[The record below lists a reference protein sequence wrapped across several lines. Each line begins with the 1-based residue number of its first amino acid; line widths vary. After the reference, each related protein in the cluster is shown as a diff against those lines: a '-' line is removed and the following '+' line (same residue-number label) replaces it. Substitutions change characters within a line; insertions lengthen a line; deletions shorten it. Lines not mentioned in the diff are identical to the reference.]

1 MARRYLRDELSR
13 YVWASKYRYRP
24 PAGDGGAPKTLGAE
38 ESIADTWD
46 RVADALASVEG
57 AEARRWRRIFRD
69 ALEDFA
75 FLPAGRILAG
85 AGTERRVTLFNCF
98 VMGFIE
104 DSVDDIFEHL
114 KQGAVTMQ
122 WGGGIGVDFSTLRPR
137 GTEAVAH
144 GAIASGPVS
153 FMRIWDAMCATML
166 STGSRRGAMMGTLR
180 CDHPDVADFVDAKR
194 ERGALTNFNL
204 SVQVTDALMRAV
216 EADEPWPLCFPFGDT
231 GDERE
236 AEADSAHGPRD
247 GDVSAAS
254 RSDSGYAYVR
264 WPGRESSVACRVVER
279 VPARAL
285 WQRIMDA
292 AYDTAEP
299 GVLYVDRINRHNNLY
314 YREHI
319 TSTNPCGEIPLP
331 AYGAC
336 DLGSVN
342 LTRFVRRPFSQRA
355 ELDIDGIE
363 ETARVATRML
373 DDVVDLSHYPL
384 PEQALMATSTR
395 RVGLGVTGL
404 GDALIMLGLRYD
416 SDAAR
421 QAAAEVL
428 TAVRD
433 AAYRQSIA
441 LAKEKGAFPLLDK
454 DAHLAGRYV
463 SSLPPDIRDDIA
475 RHGIRNSHLL
485 AIAPTG
491 TISLLANNVSSGIEP
506 VFSLTGERRVIGER
520 GEPET
525 HPTTDFAYAL
535 WRREPRGPL
544 PPAFVT
550 ADELPPE
557 AHLAMAGALQ
567 PLVDNSISKTI
578 NVPERIS
585 RAAFADIYRRAYE
598 LGLKGCTV
606 FRPNPVTGAVLSHA
620 PARVHCC
627 TPDREGD

>member
-1 MARRYLRDELSR
+1 MARHFEDELSR
-13 YVWASKYRYRP
+13 YVWATKYRYRP
-24 PAGDGGAPKTLGAE
+24 LDGDGDGDGDGDADGKAGDGE
-38 ESIADTWD
+38 RSIADTWD
-46 RVADALASVEG
+46 RVAAALAGVE
-57 AEARRWRRIFRD
+57 ATDARKWRSAFREILD
-69 ALEDFA
+69 DFR

-85 AGTERRVTLFNCF
+85 AGTARKVTLFNCF
-98 VMGFIE
+98 VMGFID

-137 GTEAVAH
+137 GTAAVAH

-180 CDHPDVADFVDAKR
+180 CDHPDVDAFIDAKR

-204 SVQVTDALMRAV
+204 SVQVTDELMAAV
-216 EADEPWPLCFPFGDT
+216 AADEPWALCFPFGDEPRAP
-231 GDERE
+231 DEAGAA
-236 AEADSAHGPRD
+236 AEPD
-247 GDVSAAS
+247 GAPGFGSKAI
-254 RSDSGYAYVR
+254 R
-264 WPGRESSVACRVVER
+264 WPGRDAAVECRVLRR
-279 VPARAL
+279 VQARAL

-299 GVLYVDRINRHNNLY
+299 GVLFVDRINRVNNLY

-336 DLGSVN
+336 DLGSIN
-342 LTRFVRRPFSQRA
+342 LTQFVRRHFSARA
-355 ELDIDGIE
+355 ALDLE
-363 ETARVATRML
+363 ALEATARVATRLL
-373 DDVVDLSHYPL
+373 DDVIDVSSYPL
-384 PEQALMATSTR
+384 PEQALMASSTR
-395 RVGLGVTGL
+395 RIGLGVTGL
-404 GDALIMLGLRYD
+404 GDALIMLGLSYD
-416 SDAAR
+416 SDAGR
-421 QAAAEVL
+421 RTAAD
-428 TAVRD
+428 AVGAIRN
-433 AAYRQSIA
+433 AAYRQSVA
-441 LAKEKGAFPLLDK
+441 LAAEKGAFPLFDR

-463 SSLPPDIRDDIA
+463 ASLPADIRDAIA

-506 VFSLTGERRVIGER
+506 VFSLEGERRVVGGHGEI
-520 GEPET
+520 ET
-525 HPTTDFAYAL
+525 HATVDYAYAL
-535 WRREPRGPL
+535 WRREHGGA
-544 PPAFVT
+544 PPAAFVT
-550 ADELPPE
+550 AEELPPE
-557 AHLAMAGALQ
+557 AHLAMAAALQ

-578 NVPERIS
+578 NVPESIS
-585 RAAFADIYRRAYE
+585 RQDFAGIYRRAYE

>member
-1 MARRYLRDELSR
+1 MADRYFSDELSH

-24 PAGDGGAPKTLGAE
+24 PGGAGPGAE
-38 ESIADTWD
+38 SSIAETWD
-46 RVADALASVEG
+46 RVAEALAGVEAG
-57 AEARRWRRIFRD
+57 DARKWRKAFRGMLD
-69 ALEDFA
+69 DFH

-85 AGTERRVTLFNCF
+85 AGTTRKVTLFNCF

-104 DSVDDIFEHL
+104 DSIDGIFDHL
-114 KQGAVTMQ
+114 KQSAVTMQ

-137 GTEAVAH
+137 GTRAVAH

-194 ERGALTNFNL
+194 ERGELTNFNL
-204 SVQVTDALMRAV
+204 SVQVTDELMEAV
-216 EADEPWPLCFPFGDT
+216 AADEPWPLCFPFEDEGGKASGADT
-231 GDERE
+231 KRI
-236 AEADSAHGPRD
+236 
-247 GDVSAAS
+247 
-254 RSDSGYAYVR
+254 R
-264 WPGRESSVACRVVER
+264 WPGRDQEVACRVLRR
-279 VPARAL
+279 VPAKAL

-299 GVLYVDRINRHNNLY
+299 GVLFVDRINRENNLY

-342 LTRFVRRPFSQRA
+342 LTRFVRRPFSSRA
-355 ELDIDGIE
+355 ELDVAAIE
-363 ETARVATRML
+363 DAARLATRML
-373 DDVVDLSHYPL
+373 DDVIDLSYYPL
-384 PEQALMATSTR
+384 PEQAMMASTTR
-395 RVGLGVTGL
+395 RIGLGVTGL
-404 GDALIMLGLRYD
+404 GDALIMLGLHYD
-416 SDAAR
+416 SEAAR
-421 QAAAEVL
+421 SVAAGVL
-428 TAVRD
+428 TAIRD
-433 AAYRQSIA
+433 TAYRQSVA
-441 LAKEKGAFPLLDK
+441 LAQEKGAFPLFDRKAFLD
-454 DAHLAGRYV
+454 GRYV
-463 SSLPPDIRDDIA
+463 ATLPAELREDIA

-506 VFSLTGERRVIGER
+506 VFSLEGKRRVINENGAL
-520 GEPET
+520 ET
-525 HPTTDFAYAL
+525 HATVDYAYAL
-535 WRREPRGPL
+535 WRREQRGAL
-544 PPAFVT
+544 PATFVT

-578 NVPERIS
+578 NVPEGIS

-606 FRPNPVTGAVLSHA
+606 FRPNPISGAVLSHS